1 VEADGREAEEADA
14 PDAVTGLA
22 HDQVP
27 TVSLKA
33 KNPKK
38 ISRGK

>member
-1 VEADGREAEEADA
+1 MARRPKKEMPR
-14 PDAVTGLA
+14 DAVTGLA